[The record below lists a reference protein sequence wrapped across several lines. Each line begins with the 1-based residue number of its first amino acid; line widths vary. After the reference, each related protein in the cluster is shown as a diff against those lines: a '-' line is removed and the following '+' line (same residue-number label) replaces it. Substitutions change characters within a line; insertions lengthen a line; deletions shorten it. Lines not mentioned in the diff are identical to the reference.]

1 MEGESKKKDMQKGQH
16 SSHISYPMPSPRRS
30 KTAASKAKPG
40 FDEAS
45 VGHFFFLIHFR
56 TCHLGY
62 EAETEGNLLGFF
74 LTVTA
79 ALCSKHLH
87 YLEISGY
94 LCSCC
99 YQK

>member
-1 MEGESKKKDMQKGQH
+1 MEGESKKRTC
-16 SSHISYPMPSPRRS
+16 RRVN
-30 KTAASKAKPG
+30 TAPTSAIPCQAPEGAKQLQAKPSQVLMKRLL
-40 FDEAS
+40 DI
-45 VGHFFFLIHFR
+45 FFFLIRFR

-87 YLEISGY
+87 YLGISGY